1 MIYTKLVL
9 NNKEFFTANPSTPE
23 ELAFTLNE
31 ETPFLNYNPNVSTKD
46 DELLKMFL

>member
-23 ELAFTLNE
+23 ELAFTLHE
-31 ETPFLNYNPNVSTKD
+31 ERPFLDYNPNVTSKND
-46 DELLKMFL
+46 QLLKMFL